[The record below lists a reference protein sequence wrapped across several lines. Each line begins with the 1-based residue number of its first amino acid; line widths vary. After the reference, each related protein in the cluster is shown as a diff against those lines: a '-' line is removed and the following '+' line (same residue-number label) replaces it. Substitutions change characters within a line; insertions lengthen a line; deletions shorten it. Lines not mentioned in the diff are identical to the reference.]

1 MDASNRKNIAILGFA
16 LIVVMLGYGMVIPLF
31 PFYIEKMGAGGGQ
44 LGLLIAISALLEL
57 VFGPLWGGLSDRV
70 GRKPILLLGLFGY
83 SLSSLLFGLSTQLW
97 MLFASRALS
106 GILSSATSSTALA
119 YISDS
124 TTERDRGGGMGMLGA
139 AVGLGLILGP
149 AAGGWLGSSSLSL
162 PFFIAAGSS
171 LLALVL
177 AALWLPESLT
187 TDRRLARQ
195 PHPTDKVRTIE
206 VVTEQCRSLWR
217 ALSGPI
223 GLLMFLLFL
232 VSFGLTNF
240 EAVFGLYAAQE
251 LGYGPERVG
260 TILAVVGLVSTLGK
274 AVLIGPLTRRW
285 GEAPIIKVSLA
296 ASAAGFLVLL
306 LATTYPGVLLATGV
320 FILSKTLLRTL
331 ILSLASKR
339 VSSDTPDASHE
350 QVGTP
355 GGAVGQGATM
365 GLGNSF
371 MNLGRIAGPVWAGFI
386 FDVDVRYPYLSGAVV
401 MLVGFAISMVWI
413 TGQPVGEIGAAQGSA
428 GGS

>member
-1 MDASNRKNIAILGFA
+1 MGTNSRKQVAILAFA

-31 PFYIEKMGAGGGQ
+31 PFYIEKLGAGGSH
-44 LGLLIAISALLEL
+44 LGLLISTSALLEL
-57 VFGPLWGGLSDRV
+57 IFGPIWGSISDRT
-70 GRKPILLLGLFGY
+70 GRKPILLLGLLGY
-83 SLSSLLFGLSTQLW
+83 SLSSLLFGLSTELW

-106 GILSSATSSTALA
+106 GVLSSATAVTALA

-124 TTERDRGGGMGMLGA
+124 TSERDRGGGIGMLGA

-149 AAGGWLGSSSLSL
+149 AAGGWLGSSSLAL

-177 AALWLPESLT
+177 AALWLPESLPIE
-187 TDRRLARQ
+187 ARQ
-195 PHPTDKVRTIE
+195 QTGRVRTIDLGA
-206 VVTEQCRSLWR
+206 LWR
-217 ALSGPI
+217 ALCGPI

-240 EAVFGLYAAQE
+240 ESIFGLYAAQE

-296 ASAAGFLVLL
+296 ASAAGFVILL
-306 LATTYPGVLLATGV
+306 LAVTYPGVLLATGV
-320 FILSKTLLRTL
+320 FILSKTLLRTV
-331 ILSLASKR
+331 IISLASKR
-339 VSSDTPDASHE
+339 ATLRQPRQAQDKAQGS
-350 QVGTP
+350 
-355 GGAVGQGATM
+355 AVGQGATM
-365 GLGNSF
+365 GLSNSF
-371 MNLGRIAGPVWAGFI
+371 MSLGRIVGPIWAGFI
-386 FDVDVRYPYLSGAVV
+386 FDVNVNYPYLSGAAI
-401 MLVGFAISMVWI
+401 MFVGFLISLVWI
-413 TGQPVGEIGAAQGSA
+413 RQHGTETTSA
-428 GGS
+428 GLQPAAD